1 MSKFRFLNE
10 EETKVLLQV
19 TEWLD
24 NHFFSQKNKF
34 DEKYFEEYMRV
45 IINNTREMYEAVY
58 ICVNTKPVTVM
69 IYDYVLDIIITDA
82 RVDKEAREIVEIAF
96 TTWLINMTDKPFEK
110 IFGWMIEESYRVRK
124 GREDE
129 ENEDDEQI

>member
-1 MSKFRFLNE
+1 MSKFRFLDK

-24 NHFFSQKNKF
+24 NHFFSPENKF
-34 DEKYFEEYMRV
+34 DEEYFEKYMRV
-45 IINNTREMYEAVY
+45 IIDNTREMYEAVY

-82 RVDKEAREIVEIAF
+82 RVAKEAREIVEIAF
-96 TTWLINMTDKPFEK
+96 TAWLTNMTDKPFEK
-110 IFGWMIEESYRVRK
+110 IFEWMIKESYRARK
-124 GREDE
+124 GREE
-129 ENEDDEQI
+129 CEDDE

>member
-1 MSKFRFLNE
+1 MSKFRFLDK

-24 NHFFSQKNKF
+24 NHFFNPENRF
-34 DEKYFEEYMRV
+34 DEEYFEKYMRA
-45 IINNTREMYEAVY
+45 IIDNTRERYEALY

-69 IYDYVLDIIITDA
+69 IYDYVLDTIIANTQ
-82 RVDKEAREIVEIAF
+82 VDKEAREIVEIALS
-96 TTWLINMTDKPFEK
+96 TWLINMTDKPFEK
-110 IFGWMIEESYRVRK
+110 IFEWMIEECYRVRK

-129 ENEDDEQI
+129 DDE

>member
-1 MSKFRFLNE
+1 M
-10 EETKVLLQV
+10 
-19 TEWLD
+19 
-24 NHFFSQKNKF
+24 
-34 DEKYFEEYMRV
+34 
-45 IINNTREMYEAVY
+45 
-58 ICVNTKPVTVM
+58 NTKPVTVM

-110 IFGWMIEESYRVRK
+110 IFEWMIEESYRVRK

-129 ENEDDEQI
+129 EDE

>member
-1 MSKFRFLNE
+1 MSKFRFLDK

-24 NHFFSQKNKF
+24 NHFFSPENKF
-34 DEKYFEEYMRV
+34 DEEYFEKYMRA
-45 IINNTREMYEAVY
+45 IIDNTREMYEAVY

-82 RVDKEAREIVEIAF
+82 RVAKEAREIVEIAF
-96 TTWLINMTDKPFEK
+96 TAWLTNMTDKPFEK
-110 IFGWMIEESYRVRK
+110 IFEWMIKESYRARK
-124 GREDE
+124 GREE
-129 ENEDDEQI
+129 CEDDE

>member
-1 MSKFRFLNE
+1 MSKFRFLDK

-24 NHFFSQKNKF
+24 NHFFSPENKF
-34 DEKYFEEYMRV
+34 DEEYFEKYMRA
-45 IINNTREMYEAVY
+45 IIDNTREMYEAVY

-96 TTWLINMTDKPFEK
+96 TIWLTNMTDKPFEK
-110 IFGWMIEESYRVRK
+110 IFECMIEESYRVKK
-124 GREDE
+124 GREECENDE
-129 ENEDDEQI
+129 

>member
-1 MSKFRFLNE
+1 MSKFRYLNE

-24 NHFFSQKNKF
+24 NHFFNSKNKF
-34 DEKYFEEYMRV
+34 DEKHFEEYMRV
-45 IINNTREMYEAVY
+45 IIDNTREMYEAVY

-110 IFGWMIEESYRVRK
+110 IFGWMIEESYRLRK
-124 GREDE
+124 RKRG
-129 ENEDDEQI
+129 

>member
-129 ENEDDEQI
+129 ENEDDE

>member
-1 MSKFRFLNE
+1 MSKFRFLDE

-19 TEWLD
+19 TEWLN
-24 NHFFSQKNKF
+24 NHFFNPENKF
-34 DEKYFEEYMRV
+34 DEEYFEKYMRA
-45 IINNTREMYEAVY
+45 IIDNTREMYEAVY

-82 RVDKEAREIVEIAF
+82 QVDKEAREIV
-96 TTWLINMTDKPFEK
+96 DKPFEK
-110 IFGWMIEESYRVRK
+110 IFEWMIEESYRARK

-129 ENEDDEQI
+129 ENEDDE

>member
-1 MSKFRFLNE
+1 MSKFRFLDE
-10 EETKVLLQV
+10 KETKVLLQV

-34 DEKYFEEYMRV
+34 DEKHFEEYMRV
-45 IINNTREMYEAVY
+45 IIDNTREMYEAVY

-110 IFGWMIEESYRVRK
+110 IFGWMIEESYRLRK
-124 GREDE
+124 RKRG
-129 ENEDDEQI
+129 

>member
-1 MSKFRFLNE
+1 MSKFRFLDK

-24 NHFFSQKNKF
+24 NHFFNPENKF
-34 DEKYFEEYMRV
+34 DEEYFEKYMRA
-45 IINNTREMYEAVY
+45 IIDNTREMYEAVY

-110 IFGWMIEESYRVRK
+110 IFEWMIEESYRIRK

-129 ENEDDEQI
+129 ENEDDE